1 MNRKEDNNR
10 IDDIEFLNENQENNE
25 EIYIAKRLKIDD
37 RYFKPLFYCYAT
49 LHFSKFHFIFVVI
62 QLTYSAKYSKTL
74 ELLLIVKI

>member
-49 LHFSKFHFIFVVI
+49 LS
-62 QLTYSAKYSKTL
+62 
-74 ELLLIVKI
+74 